1 MTNTESLVFYLVS
14 FSLIVILSLIY
25 DYIKKS
31 NLNKMQNIIL
41 IIIFIMLTFISGYRY
56 NVGTDFKSY
65 IQMYHDYSYLELCS
79 KYLFKIANNISNDPQ
94 TIILLYSLITNI
106 FTILLLKKI
115 SQKENISLIIAS
127 YLFIF
132 FPISFNA
139 IRQSLSIS
147 IILYSLIL
155 LKENIKNK
163 IPYFL
168 LIAACLFHTS
178 ALIIFPYLIIILK
191 SKDKKLVKNSII
203 FTLSLVIAL
212 LIYFY
217 FLKDIGIIRKI
228 GYLGRF
234 SLNKIDINLLISY
247 VPFLI
252 IILLFNKSISKSR
265 ELAMYSCMFISG
277 VILEVLF
284 SSTQVS
290 RIGLYFSIFL
300 IILVPELLEKIKDKN
315 SRKII
320 KTLYYIFLVSYFSFV
335 FYYYGRA
342 EIFPY
347 NNIFLK

>member
-14 FSLIVILSLIY
+14 FSLIVILSLVY
-25 DYIKKS
+25 DYIKNS
-31 NLNKMQNIIL
+31 NLNKMQNLVLIIIL
-41 IIIFIMLTFISGYRY
+41 ILLTFISGFRY
-56 NVGTDFKSY
+56 NVGTDYNSY
-65 IQMYHDYSYLELCS
+65 IQMYHDFNYLELGS
-79 KYLFKIANNISNDPQ
+79 KFLYKIANNISNDPQ
-94 TIILLYSLITNI
+94 TIIVLYSLITNI

-132 FPISFNA
+132 FPISLNA

-155 LKENIKNK
+155 LKKNIKNK

-178 ALIIFPYLIIILK
+178 ALIIFPYLIIIYK

-203 FTLSLVIAL
+203 FTVSLVIAL

-228 GYLGRF
+228 GYLGSF

-247 VPFLI
+247 IPFL

-300 IILVPELLEKIKDKN
+300 IILVPELLEKIKDEN
-315 SRKII
+315 SKKII
-320 KTLYYIFLVSYFSFV
+320 KVLYYIFLVSYFTFV

-347 NNIFLK
+347 NNVFLK